1 MFYFR
6 FIFSC
11 GLALLLAACGSN
23 ITPVTGV
30 TLANFRY
37 TGAAGVL
44 TVKLVGEALT
54 ASGVRVYAN
63 GASCQ
68 NDNSTSETNRS
79 AYCVLTIP
87 DNLKVAIRV
96 ANSSNEDNFN
106 AVFTAPM
113 PQVRFTTR
121 IGNAASSEDFVIEL
135 NPISAPITVKN
146 FLAYVNESPSF
157 YESTIFHRVDKS
169 AGVVQGGGFTAGTVA
184 KTGLKASIALES
196 NNGLLNLRGS
206 VGMARTTDVN
216 SATSQ
221 FYINMRDNPLYNYT
235 SDSNPGY
242 AVFGS
247 VISGMSTLENIYN
260 QETHLI
266 ANVSAPINDITII
279 SASQTQ

>member
-1 MFYFR
+1 MT
-6 FIFSC
+6 
-11 GLALLLAACGSN
+11 ACGSN
-23 ITPVTGV
+23 ITPVTEV

-96 ANSSNEDNFN
+96 TNSSNEDNFN

-169 AGVVQGGGFTAGTVA
+169 AGVVQGGGFTAGTAGLVA
-184 KTGLKASIALES
+184 KTGLKAAIALES

-221 FYINMRDNPLYNYT
+221 FYINMRDNPDFNYK

-247 VISGMSTLENIYN
+247 VISGMTILENIYN
-260 QETHLI
+260 QNTHTI
-266 ANVSAPINDITII
+266 NGYTNVPINDITII